1 MVNKE
6 KLIALLK
13 MELKTYEKSHT
24 KTDPMDMRQVISWR
38 MQENMLS
45 WLRVH
50 VDMLETGA
58 YD

>member
-6 KLIALLK
+6 KLIASLEG
-13 MELKTYEKSHT
+13 ELKTYEKSHA
-24 KTDPMDMRQVISWR
+24 KTDPMDARQVVSWHT
-38 MQENMLS
+38 QCNMIS

-50 VDMLETGA
+50 IDMLKNGG